1 MSTEYNYDDNFLMGL
16 RYLEAFFAEDEET
29 GTLIEEQLGDKNM
42 SMSLLQVLIV
52 SFVRMRE
59 KEAIPEQQI
68 IEEIRN
74 EFLQV
79 KSQGD

>member
-16 RYLEAFFAEDEET
+16 RYLEAFFSEDEET

-42 SMSLLQVLIV
+42 SMSLLQVLII

-59 KEAIPEQQI
+59 KEGI
-68 IEEIRN
+68 
-74 EFLQV
+74 
-79 KSQGD
+79 